1 MYIFDPGYSSRKY
14 FVQALSVLGSKAIHN
29 NLSMLFLQEKEA
41 ELIESRRLR
50 AEQDLAFE
58 ESLRAD
64 MAKV

>member
-1 MYIFDPGYSSRKY
+1 MLHFI
-14 FVQALSVLGSKAIHN
+14 QALSVLSNKAIHLN
-29 NLSMLFLQEKEA
+29 MLFLQEKKA
-41 ELIESRRLR
+41 KLIENRRLR